1 MADQDKPKRPGAST
15 TGGRKK
21 ASRAPILDLKA
32 TEVEGE
38 KGASGADE
46 ADSKTPSEKSSETS
60 TASTTAAGA
69 KSAAGAA
76 DTSAKEEQKGPA
88 KAAAGASAAKP
99 DEKKFDKPATPASGT
114 KSTTGDPKSSARGS
128 SAASSAAT
136 AAGATA
142 SGKGGSGT
150 GKPTSGDGR
159 TDGSTEDRA
168 NYIAFAGA
176 GAAGAFLCFVVLA
189 ALQFAGLSPWGGDAP
204 DTDALQARVAAL
216 ESSVADLSNA
226 PGATDEAL
234 TARVTAL
241 EGAVGSVEEIRQ
253 ALSEGLQDQGE
264 TIAALGQRVEAA
276 SAEASRA
283 AQGLKDIEGAV
294 KAAAESGAD
303 GTGTVNGEALALQ
316 VSTLSSRVDRLAESL
331 RAGPGGDLQGRVDE
345 IARQVSDLSNA
356 VGTVRTALDS
366 LDSAVKSLPVSA
378 NSARLSELADSVTK
392 RLDAIDAR
400 LGGPG
405 ETRGAA
411 AAIALAG
418 LRRAVDTGGP
428 FVAELGA
435 LKSLVPDEAAVA
447 ILEPHAQSGIA
458 TRSVLAA
465 EFPQVVKAART
476 GGDAPAGGG
485 FMDNVM
491 TRLETVVK
499 VRRTGDDGATD
510 EASVLARMAG
520 LVKAGALEEALAEAS
535 RMDGEPSQAVA
546 SWLARAEARL
556 SADRALDEAD
566 RRMMAALARTGD

>member
-15 TGGRKK
+15 AGGRKK

-38 KGASGADE
+38 KRASGAGE
-46 ADSKTPSEKSSETS
+46 AGGKESSETPS
-60 TASTTAAGA
+60 TSTPAAGA
-69 KSAAGAA
+69 KSAASGAGAA
-76 DTSAKEEQKGPA
+76 STKAEQKTPA
-88 KAAAGASAAKP
+88 KTAAAASATKP
-99 DEKKFDKPATPASGT
+99 EDKKADRPATPEGGA
-114 KSTTGDPKSSARGS
+114 KSTTEDPRGSAGGS
-128 SAASSAAT
+128 SAASSAT
-136 AAGATA
+136 TVAGAKD
-142 SGKGGSGT
+142 SGTGGSGA
-150 GKPTSGDGR
+150 GQPPSGGGR
-159 TDGSTEDRA
+159 TDDRA

-189 ALQFAGLSPWGGDAP
+189 ALQFAGLSPWGGAAP

-276 SAEASRA
+276 SAEAGRA
-283 AQGLKDIEGAV
+283 AQGLRDIEGAV

-303 GTGTVNGEALALQ
+303 GSGTVNGEALALQ
-316 VSTLSSRVDRLAESL
+316 VSTLSSRVDRLAERL
-331 RAGPGGDLQGRVDE
+331 RAGPGGDIRGRVDE

-378 NSARLSELADSVTK
+378 NSARLSELADSVTT
-392 RLDAIDAR
+392 RLDTIEAR

-418 LRRAVDTGGP
+418 LRRAVDTGGS

-447 ILEPHAQSGIA
+447 ILDPHAQSGIA

-465 EFPQVVKAART
+465 EFPHVVKAART

-491 TRLETVVK
+491 TRLEKVVK
-499 VRRTGDDGATD
+499 VRKTGDDGATD

-535 RMDGEPSQAVA
+535 KMEGEPSQPVA
-546 SWLARAEARL
+546 SWLARAGARL